1 MNDMVLVKFHPETN
15 IFTLGQKDCCL
26 RDYIVCRMM
35 LNSMK
40 LVLEIDYVL

>member
-1 MNDMVLVKFHPETN
+1 MNDIVLVKLHTETN
-15 IFTLGQKDCCL
+15 IFTLGRKDCCL